1 MKRSGI
7 QVAVGLIRRGRTTP
21 VGPRDGG
28 RGGVIMGLF
37 DRHKDLIGWYKDKVA
52 GRTYATAKDIEKAK
66 REFTKRFQTASQ
78 DELLELATNEWGFFN
93 EIAVEYM
100 DDDHLVRYAS
110 RRPKIEPTG
119 FIGDSESRREAGE
132 VCAVRKIRSSEALAE
147 LYCLYAQ
154 PGKNRFWQG
163 SYHNKY
169 GEARQAALEKRIG
182 EKEAE
187 LIIRRM
193 IADGKEVTP
202 DSWLA
207 QKITRESLKQ
217 ELGVSITKETA
228 IEQYKSFPELRRAE
242 LLRKMLN
249 DEEIIAV
256 LRDSRY
262 DTRAVKYLLSTIQD
276 EAFLAEYL
284 LKHPASDVNSTI
296 YALAM
301 EVVGRI
307 HTPKL
312 LEPLLFANP
321 LHGFVAKYAI
331 ERCDRVETLLKFRE
345 KLIALRGNIYQ
356 DEKST
361 HFLNKRPAPSDD
373 NLIYLWA
380 YGASFVDMWSLL
392 NRSIRRFN
400 PNDLCDVEPT
410 ALFHRYR

>member
-1 MKRSGI
+1 
-7 QVAVGLIRRGRTTP
+7 
-21 VGPRDGG
+21 
-28 RGGVIMGLF
+28 MGLF

-119 FIGDSESRREAGE
+119 FIGDSENRREAGE

-249 DEEIIAV
+249 E
-256 LRDSRY
+256 RFR
-262 DTRAVKYLLSTIQD
+262 TRLS
-276 EAFLAEYL
+276 
-284 LKHPASDVNSTI
+284 
-296 YALAM
+296 
-301 EVVGRI
+301 
-307 HTPKL
+307 
-312 LEPLLFANP
+312 
-321 LHGFVAKYAI
+321 
-331 ERCDRVETLLKFRE
+331 
-345 KLIALRGNIYQ
+345 
-356 DEKST
+356 
-361 HFLNKRPAPSDD
+361 
-373 NLIYLWA
+373 W
-380 YGASFVDMWSLL
+380 
-392 NRSIRRFN
+392 
-400 PNDLCDVEPT
+400 PNTC
-410 ALFHRYR
+410 